1 MEYAL
6 RVFLSGIVIVIVSEV
21 AKRHSLLA
29 AFIASLP
36 WISILSFLWLYHD
49 THSSVKISSLS
60 MNIFWMVIPSLSFF
74 PILNLLLKYQIN
86 FYISLIIAAV
96 LMGCCYFSM
105 SKILLLSR

>member
-6 RVFLSGIVIVIVSEV
+6 RVFISGIVIVIVSEV

-49 THSSVKISSLS
+49 THSSEKISLLS

-74 PILNLLLKYQIN
+74 PFMKLLLKYQVN
-86 FYISLIIAAV
+86 FYISLIIAAL
-96 LMGCCYFSM
+96 LMGCCYFTVN
-105 SKILLLSR
+105 KLLILFR